1 MSPSSSGFDDS
12 EGERLVLV
20 TAAVIRAPM
29 SEFTLEQLR
38 LDSPRADEVRVRI
51 VGVGLCH
58 TDLVGAAGAFP
69 LSLPA
74 VFGHE
79 GAGIVEETGSAVRKV
94 KAGDRVAITFR
105 SCGICAN
112 CVAQHPAYCY
122 TMPQLNFTGVRTDG
136 TKTLFDAQGPISGNF
151 FAQSSFSTHVLTYE
165 RNLVKVPHDV
175 PLAIMG
181 TLGCGVQTGAG
192 AVMRAIRCTKG
203 SSLLVLGGGA
213 VGLSAVL
220 AAVVQSCATII
231 VVEPYAAR
239 RELAQSLGATHVID
253 PAGGGDL
260 AAAIRHIVPSGVNF
274 AFDTTGIPE
283 VVEAAADCVAPQ
295 GVFGFVGV
303 PKAADFEMKLP
314 STMLNV
320 ISRGYTYMGIIEGD
334 SEPDEF
340 IPQLIDLYRAGRFPF
355 DRLIKTYPLSAINEA
370 VTDQRD
376 GRCVKAVL
384 LTQDSKE

>member
-1 MSPSSSGFDDS
+1 M
-12 EGERLVLV
+12 LI

-38 LDSPRADEVRVRI
+38 LDAPRADEVRVRV

-58 TDLVGAAGAFP
+58 TDLVGVAGAFP

-94 KAGDRVAITFR
+94 KAGDRVIITFR
-105 SCGICAN
+105 SCGTCTN
-112 CVAQHPAYCY
+112 CVARHPAYCY

-136 TKTLFDAQGPISGNF
+136 TKTLFDAQGPISGSF
-151 FAQSSFSTHVLTYE
+151 FGQSSFATHVLAYE
-165 RNLVKVPHDV
+165 RNLVKVPDDV

-192 AVMRAIRCTKG
+192 AVMRAMRCPPD

-231 VVEPYAAR
+231 VVEPHAVR
-239 RELAQSLGATHVID
+239 RELALSLGATHVID
-253 PAGGGDL
+253 PASEGL
-260 AAAIRHIVPSGVNF
+260 AAAVRHIVPDGVNF

-283 VVEAAADCVAPQ
+283 VVEAAADCLAPQ

-303 PKAADFEMKLP
+303 PKAVDFGMKLP

-340 IPQLIDLYRAGRFPF
+340 IPRLIALYRTGRFPF
-355 DRLIKTYPLSAINEA
+355 DRLIKTYPLSAINQA
-370 VTDQRD
+370 VTDQGS

-384 LTQDSKE
+384 LAESSKE

>member
-1 MSPSSSGFDDS
+1 M
-12 EGERLVLV
+12 LI
-20 TAAVIRAPM
+20 TAAVIRRPM

-38 LDSPRADEVRVRI
+38 LDEPRADEVRVRI

-58 TDLVGAAGAFP
+58 TDLVAVAGAFP

-105 SCGICAN
+105 SCGVCTS
-112 CVAQHPAYCY
+112 CVGRHPAYCY
-122 TMPQLNFTGVRTDG
+122 TMPQLNYTGTRTDG
-136 TKTLFDAQGPISGNF
+136 TNTLSDARGPVSGSF
-151 FAQSSFSTHVLTYE
+151 FGQSSFATHVLAYE
-165 RNLVKVPHDV
+165 RNLVKLPDDV

-192 AVMRAIRCTKG
+192 AVMRSMKCTKG

-220 AAVVQSCATII
+220 AAVIQSCATII
-231 VVEPYAAR
+231 VVELYAAR
-239 RELAQSLGATHVID
+239 RELAMSLGATHVID
-253 PAGGGDL
+253 PAGENL
-260 AAAIRHIVPSGVNF
+260 AVAIRHIVPDGVNF

-283 VVEAAADCVAPQ
+283 VVEAAADCLAPQ

-303 PKAADFEMKLP
+303 PKVADFGMKLP
-314 STMLNV
+314 STLLNV
-320 ISRGYTYMGIIEGD
+320 IQRGNTYMGIIEGD

-340 IPQLIDLYRAGRFPF
+340 IPQLMEFYRAGRFPF
-355 DRLIKTYPLSAINEA
+355 DRLIKTYPLSAINTA
-370 VTDQRD
+370 VTDQHH

-384 LTQDSKE
+384 LTQHSKE

>member
-1 MSPSSSGFDDS
+1 
-12 EGERLVLV
+12 VLI
-20 TAAVIRAPM
+20 TAAVVREPM
-29 SEFTLEQLR
+29 GEFTLEQLR
-38 LDSPRADEVRVRI
+38 LDAPRADEVRVRI
-51 VGVGLCH
+51 VGVGVCH
-58 TDLVGAAGAFP
+58 TDLVGVAGVFP

-79 GAGIVEETGSAVRKV
+79 GAGIVEECGSAVRKV
-94 KAGDRVAITFR
+94 KPGDRVAVTFR
-105 SCGICAN
+105 SCGHCTNCA
-112 CVAQHPAYCY
+112 ALHPAYCY
-122 TMPQLNFTGVRTDG
+122 TMPQLNYTGVRTDG
-136 TKTLFDAQGPISGNF
+136 TKTLFDAQGPISGSF
-151 FAQSSFSTHVLTYE
+151 FGQSSFATQVLAYE

-192 AVMRAIRCTKG
+192 AVMRAMRCGKN

-220 AAVVQSCATII
+220 AAVVQGCATII

-239 RELAQSLGATHVID
+239 RELALSLGATHVVD
-253 PAGGGDL
+253 PAGGAL
-260 AAAIRHIVPSGVNF
+260 AETVRRIIPDGVNF

-283 VVEAAADCVAPQ
+283 VVEGAADCLAPQ

-303 PKAADFEMKLP
+303 PKAADFGMKLP

-320 ISRGYTYMGIIEGD
+320 ISRGYTYKGIIEGD

-340 IPQLIDLYRAGRFPF
+340 IPQLIELYRTGRFPF
-355 DRLIKTYPLSAINEA
+355 DRLIKTYPLGAINRA
-370 VTDQRD
+370 VAEQRD
-376 GRCVKAVL
+376 GLCVKAVL
-384 LTQDSKE
+384 LTQSDDA